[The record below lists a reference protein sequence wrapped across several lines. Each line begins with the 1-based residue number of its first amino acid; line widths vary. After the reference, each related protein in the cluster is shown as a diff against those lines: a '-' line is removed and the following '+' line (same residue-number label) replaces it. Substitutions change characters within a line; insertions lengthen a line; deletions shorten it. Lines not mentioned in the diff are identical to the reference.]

1 MTAYVDVRADTT
13 VIESAFRFAVGLNTT
28 RATRWLQR
36 VGLDLQGPGVVGV
49 PLALWGT
56 LLPWAIQPSYHCQK
70 GISKRYFVYVL
81 WGLRPLTGNIRLISF
96 VCPF

>member
-1 MTAYVDVRADTT
+1 MTAYLDVRADTT

-49 PLALWGT
+49 PLALWGA
-56 LLPWAIQPSYHCQK
+56 LLPWAIQPLITAKRAFQK
-70 GISKRYFVYVL
+70 IFS
-81 WGLRPLTGNIRLISF
+81 LIF
-96 VCPF
+96 D

>member
-1 MTAYVDVRADTT
+1 MDVRTGTT
-13 VIESAFRFAVGLNTT
+13 VIESASRFAVGLNIT

-56 LLPWAIQPSYHCQK
+56 LLPWAIQPSTIAKRAFQK
-70 GISKRYFVYVL
+70 MFCYVSL
-81 WGLRPLTGNIRLISF
+81 LQAMLCYVS
-96 VCPF
+96 